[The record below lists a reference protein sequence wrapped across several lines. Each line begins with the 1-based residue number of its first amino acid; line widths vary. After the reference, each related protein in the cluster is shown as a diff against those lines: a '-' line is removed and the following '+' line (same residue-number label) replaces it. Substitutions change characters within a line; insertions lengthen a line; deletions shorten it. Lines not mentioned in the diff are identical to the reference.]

1 MIWVLLNHWKIF
13 LIIGGG
19 AVLALFIGL
28 YFLETHL
35 RHRALLKS
43 QKFCRKC
50 GGTGKLE
57 DRSSCPLCKGTGIPP
72 VCPVCGGDGKIDA
85 EKRCSYCMGTGTE
98 IM

>member
-1 MIWVLLNHWKIF
+1 MFWVALNHFKFI
-13 LIIGGG
+13 LAG
-19 AVLALFIGL
+19 AVVVIAAGFVIAYL
-28 YFLETHL
+28 LECRF
-35 RHRALLKS
+35 RHKALLKS

-57 DRSSCPLCKGTGIPP
+57 DKSTCPLCKGSGIPP

-85 EKRCSYCMGTGTE
+85 SKRCSYCMGTGVE